1 MFAFLLRLRDLA
13 AQIGLP
19 IGELFSLLQALW
31 SLGAPPAISDEKAL
45 RVWMIGLSAVADKL
59 TEITPTTLDDRL
71 ADFLSS
77 VVATDKPWSIF
88 YGLLTMLVPADD
100 GTAITKAAASPEEFL
115 VGATELS
122 AELAGTPAA
131 LDPIT
136 IITLIQTVISLLKLW
151 RK

>member
-1 MFAFLLRLRDLA
+1 MLAFFLRLRDLA

-19 IGELFSLLQALW
+19 ISELFGLLQALW
-31 SLGAPPAISDEKAL
+31 ALGAPPHISDEKAL
-45 RVWMIGLSAVADKL
+45 RTWMIGLSAVADKL

-71 ADFLSS
+71 ADFLST
-77 VVATDKPWSIF
+77 VVATDKPWAIF
-88 YGLLTMLVPADD
+88 YGLVTMLLPAED
-100 GTAITKAAASPEEFL
+100 GSAITKAAAAPEEFL

-122 AELAGTPAA
+122 NELAATPAA

-136 IITLIQTVISLLKLW
+136 IITLIQTVISIIKLW